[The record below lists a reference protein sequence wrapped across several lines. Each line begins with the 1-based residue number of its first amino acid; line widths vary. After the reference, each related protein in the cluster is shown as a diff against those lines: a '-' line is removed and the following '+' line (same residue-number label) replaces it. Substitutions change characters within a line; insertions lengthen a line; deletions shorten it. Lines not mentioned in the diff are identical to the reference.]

1 MGAKRGI
8 LRSSLTPRPARIIH
22 PATCGADQGRGGA
35 PARPAARS
43 GLRHVTGARRPGAH
57 PAAPISRGG
66 LGAQPPVPARPIR
79 VATSR
84 RSTRPRRRWATDAQG
99 RAIPLPSHPSMSR
112 LSATAQENFA
122 ADHTAGL
129 GNRPQTR
136 CSVPPNQIST
146 SPAPTSSD
154 LDSTAPSAP
163 PRPQACATNVTRKK
177 RSAETAPATRKQR
190 SGAHGVSER
199 EQPSDVA
206 GLVRKPGGSRDHAPW
221 GPGSSPRQQTRR
233 TPEVS
238 SSPAPTL
245 PANAPVPV
253 YTSYF
258 VKILLAGRPDAVRSR
273 ERESSGEHSRRT
285 PPRHLPSRGMSATG
299 RRARWAPAIAWLG
312 GCALVGSLWLPWYS
326 AIDDGGPYVKD
337 AWAVFSALPILLLA
351 VAAIG
356 MLMGPVAV
364 AAPHRLRLLRLP
376 GIAFSLVMAVVC
388 TYRLLTPHDV
398 SAANAETG
406 AFLATGAC
414 LVITAA
420 WFAPAARGHGT
431 SVPRPVDRP
440 GGP

>member
-1 MGAKRGI
+1 MGWVVGEQKGAVHRAPLGARTGGGPPLVGDPGSGRPLTRRGSASGPWPNASHGRARCIPRTARAVDPRERSALGPTGSPSESSPLTSRAWYAKQEA
-8 LRSSLTPRPARIIH
+8 LETTPL
-22 PATCGADQGRGGA
+22 GGQGR
-35 PARPAARS
+35 
-43 GLRHVTGARRPGAH
+43 LRGSRRAERQMFRRRRPL
-57 PAAPISRGG
+57 RF
-66 LGAQPPVPARPIR
+66 RPTIR
-79 VATSR
+79 T
-84 RSTRPRRRWATDAQG
+84 
-99 RAIPLPSHPSMSR
+99 
-112 LSATAQENFA
+112 
-122 ADHTAGL
+122 
-129 GNRPQTR
+129 
-136 CSVPPNQIST
+136 
-146 SPAPTSSD
+146 
-154 LDSTAPSAP
+154 
-163 PRPQACATNVTRKK
+163 
-177 RSAETAPATRKQR
+177 
-190 SGAHGVSER
+190 
-199 EQPSDVA
+199 
-206 GLVRKPGGSRDHAPW
+206 
-221 GPGSSPRQQTRR
+221 
-233 TPEVS
+233 
-238 SSPAPTL
+238 
-245 PANAPVPV
+245 PVPV
-253 YTSYF
+253 YTSCF

-273 ERESSGEHSRRT
+273 ERESSGEHTRRT

-388 TYRLLTPHDV
+388 TYRLLTPHAV

-440 GGP
+440 GGPVGTVRHSD

>member
-1 MGAKRGI
+1 MV
-8 LRSSLTPRPARIIH
+8 RPH
-22 PATCGADQGRGGA
+22 
-35 PARPAARS
+35 
-43 GLRHVTGARRPGAH
+43 L
-57 PAAPISRGG
+57 
-66 LGAQPPVPARPIR
+66 
-79 VATSR
+79 
-84 RSTRPRRRWATDAQG
+84 
-99 RAIPLPSHPSMSR
+99 R
-112 LSATAQENFA
+112 LSAGGGMGGWGAEGGGPPRA
-122 ADHTAGL
+122 PRRPDGRGATAG
-129 GNRPQTR
+129 GRSR
-136 CSVPPNQIST
+136 FW
-146 SPAPTSSD
+146 
-154 LDSTAPSAP
+154 SAP
-163 PRPQACATNVTRKK
+163 HAEGFSLGSMAERVARAGPVHSQDSESGGSTRK
-177 RSAETAPATRKQR
+177 ER

-253 YTSYF
+253 YTSCF